1 MCVYDCVVVL
11 CKSLLLLVVVVVVVS
26 DIHIILPVLVY
37 VRDFFGLVTVRGMM

>member
-1 MCVYDCVVVL
+1 L
-11 CKSLLLLVVVVVVVS
+11 S